1 MVFEKFLLLNFII
14 AFFVSIFFYNI
25 KLKYFIKIKI
35 FYFLKILKIFL
46 IIPIILAK
54 SIIMEV
60 IGRYNIV
67 KEIFIKEKF
76 LDLMNGKQY
85 PLLKHKKEINKLR
98 I

>member
-1 MVFEKFLLLNFII
+1 M
-14 AFFVSIFFYNI
+14 SIFFYNI
-25 KLKYFIKIKI
+25 KLKYFIKIKKI

-67 KEIFIKEKF
+67 KGNFFIKEKF
-76 LDLMNGKQY
+76 
-85 PLLKHKKEINKLR
+85 
-98 I
+98 